1 LDNWKVNLI
10 EGVIEMPKIMIVE
23 DDMIIANGLDTIIRS
38 INKDIETTIT
48 GYAKEALETAMIET
62 FELFLLDIQLNDY
75 SGYELAKELRGI
87 DKYKLTPIVFIT
99 SIPSRESIAFKEI
112 HCYDYIIKPFKEEEV
127 IGTIG
132 TIINH
137 GINKKFENKY
147 INLVGKNYTYRINME
162 EIIYMESTR
171 GKVKLV
177 TVKEEIKLPNYTLYK
192 LLEELTN
199 EFVQCH
205 RGFVININYIE
216 KIDKAKNTLK
226 LNNIEYLVPIGR
238 KYKDFLGGE
247 VLESI

>member
-1 LDNWKVNLI
+1 
-10 EGVIEMPKIMIVE
+10 MPKIMIVE
-23 DDMIIANGLDTIIRS
+23 DDMIIANGLEKIIRS

-48 GYAKEALETAMIET
+48 GYANEALVTAKIET

-75 SGYELAKELRGI
+75 SGYELAKELRDI

-112 HCYDYIIKPFKEEEV
+112 HCYDYIVKPFKEEEV
-127 IGTIG
+127 IETIG
-132 TIINH
+132 TIINY
-137 GINKKFENKY
+137 GINKKYEKRY
-147 INLVGKNYTYRINME
+147 INLVGRGYTYRINIE

-177 TVKEEIKLPNYTLYK
+177 TVKGEEDLSNYTLYK
-192 LLEELTN
+192 LTEELT
-199 EFVQCH
+199 EDFVQCH

-216 KIDKAKNTLK
+216 KIDKTNSTIKLK
-226 LNNIEYLVPIGR
+226 DIDYLIPIGR

-247 VLESI
+247 VLESN